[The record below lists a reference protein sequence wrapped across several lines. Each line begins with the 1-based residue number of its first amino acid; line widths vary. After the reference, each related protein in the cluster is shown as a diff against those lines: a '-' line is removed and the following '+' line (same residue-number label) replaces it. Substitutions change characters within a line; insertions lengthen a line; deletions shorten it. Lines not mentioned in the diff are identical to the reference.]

1 MKKKKDNN
9 DYEIII
15 PREDLIVNR
24 LRDNW
29 SYYRKLSLEDIRKD
43 IRSYLREKTNNPDEQ
58 LSHEEF
64 TELLLKEMKKG
75 KEEISGK
82 KKKCKSKNKRNDSSE
97 R

>member
-9 DYEIII
+9 DDEIII

-64 TELLLKEMKKG
+64 TELLLKEMIVVKDRLKKKG
-75 KEEISGK
+75 RKKE
-82 KKKCKSKNKRNDSSE
+82 
-97 R
+97 

>member
-9 DYEIII
+9 DDEIII

-58 LSHEEF
+58 LSHKEF

-82 KKKCKSKNKRNDSSE
+82 KKKNKQKHKRNDSSE

>member
-1 MKKKKDNN
+1 MKKKKDNK
-9 DYEIII
+9 EELII

-43 IRSYLREKTNNPDEQ
+43 IRSYLREKMNNPNEQ

-64 TELLLKEMKKG
+64 TELLLKEMKKK

-82 KKKCKSKNKRNDSSE
+82 KKNSKLRNKRNDIGE